1 MKTLARRSVLLASSA
16 ALLLAAPG
24 LACAEPFHM
33 AHADFDL
40 TEGHVDVVSDLKA
53 RAEPDGERSILVTRV
68 VLTLGD
74 PDARGSAIK
83 PSLDQTR
90 FAFDCKAGTYRT
102 VSQAHAAGLDP
113 EAAQADAGPT
123 SAGEAKPVAD
133 DEMQDFEQFAC
144 TGPRSLTRKMFGFQE
159 QNLAE
164 ALARAADELSRTL
177 TKLMQSVPRS

>member
-1 MKTLARRSVLLASSA
+1 
-16 ALLLAAPG
+16 
-24 LACAEPFHM
+24 M

-53 RAEPDGERSILVTRV
+53 RTEPDGERSILVTRV

-74 PDARGSAIK
+74 PDARGSAIR

-90 FAFDCKAGTYRT
+90 YVFDCKAGTYKALSR
-102 VSQAHAAGLDP
+102 AHAAGLDP
-113 EAAQADAGPT
+113 EAVQPQATPSDL
-123 SAGEAKPVAD
+123 SAAKPVAD

-177 TKLMQSVPRS
+177 TKLMQSVPKS